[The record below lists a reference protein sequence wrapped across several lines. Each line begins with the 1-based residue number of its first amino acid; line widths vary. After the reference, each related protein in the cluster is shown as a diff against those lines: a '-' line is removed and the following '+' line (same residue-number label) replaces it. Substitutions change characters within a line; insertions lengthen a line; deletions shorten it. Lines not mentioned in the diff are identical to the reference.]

1 MASPAAASRERRPS
15 LFEKGEASP
24 NSLQLAEQIASFHV
38 NPQTGNIITD
48 KVTIVGAGQVG
59 MACAFAI
66 MAQGVSHHLA
76 LVDMQEDKVKGEALD
91 LEHSSAFV
99 RGGLKV
105 EASSTYDVTHSS
117 SVCVVTAGARQREGE
132 SRLNLLQRNVEIFKG
147 IIPELVKHSPDCLL
161 LIVSNPVDILTWVAW
176 KLSGLPKERVIGSGT
191 NLDSSRLRTFMS
203 QRLGVAATN
212 CHGYIIGEH
221 GDSSVPVWSS
231 MTACGVRLRDLNP
244 KAGMKDDPENW
255 GELHTQVVN
264 GAYDVIKA
272 KGYTSWAIGMS
283 VAQVVRTL
291 LRNESNT
298 HVLSVHAKG
307 LHDIDEDMYLAL
319 PTIAG
324 PVGVQ
329 KIIALQ
335 LTKDEEAQLQKSA
348 QTLWETAKD
357 LKL

>member
-1 MASPAAASRERRPS
+1 MSSPSSRERRPS

-24 NSLQLAEQIASFHV
+24 NALQLAEQIASFHV
-38 NPQTGNIITD
+38 NPKTGNIITD

-59 MACAFAI
+59 MACAYAI

-147 IIPELVKHSPDCLL
+147 IIPELVKHSPDCIL

-203 QRLGVAATN
+203 HRL
-212 CHGYIIGEH
+212 
-221 GDSSVPVWSS
+221 VPVWSS

-291 LRNESNT
+291 LRNERNT

-307 LHDIDEDMYLAL
+307 LHGIDEDMYLAL

-348 QTLWETAKD
+348 QTLWDTAKD